1 MGTLNFAG
9 GAALSGNGTNLTSTS
24 GLDFGGNWTDAPI
37 GTIIKTGH
45 WSTGYGTASGLI
57 TAVTSLADIG
67 LTGTNANG
75 EWYLYGVNHNGV
87 EKSFFAS
94 KVANDKLVN
103 YSKGAKVKISHVD
116 MGEKSMYNVEP
127 VNGAVSTPT
136 SDKPDWDAIAAGKVR
151 HGFAV
156 EAFKMGKE
164 LDKQTMDEIGVWVDY
179 VINGDADL
187 PF

>member
-1 MGTLNFAG
+1 MFKRYFSTNKERIIMNDKLVIPKGNSEIVTLSF
-9 GAALSGNGTNLTSTS
+9 
-24 GLDFGGNWTDAPI
+24 DQP
-37 GTIIKTGH
+37 K
-45 WSTGYGTASGLI
+45 
-57 TAVTSLADIG
+57 
-67 LTGTNANG
+67 TGTNANG

-136 SDKPDWDAIAAGKVR
+136 SEKPDWDAIAAGKVR

-164 LDKQTMDEIGVWVDY
+164 LNKQTMDEIGAWVDY